1 MKRGIII
8 IVTLIVLSLVV
19 FFAFN
24 YVKSKNLISKEKVIN
39 NIVFKKAKITKKAGK
54 YNFSVTIKCKGKEN
68 AVIESFDAIILDKKG
83 NKIDVT
89 HITIPPC
96 RSNSRSIF
104 ASILLKKIMQ
114 NNIINAEKKED

>member
-83 NKIDVT
+83 NKIDVLSGYVGG
-89 HITIPPC
+89 INKGEIKIIEIKSDKDL
-96 RSNSRSIF
+96 SN
-104 ASILLKKIMQ
+104 AYE
-114 NNIINAEKKED
+114 INYTVYNE